1 MRGLDPGGNRHV
13 AIHVAIIRRVR
24 QGCEAEFEE
33 ALRDFFRSSLAD
45 TGVLGVHMLT
55 PPPNSGTREYGILRT
70 FKSDSE
76 REAFYRSP
84 LFSAW
89 QERVAPLVEGE
100 PEYRELTGLEAWFRI
115 GRTLP
120 PRWKMAAV
128 TLLGVYP
135 TSLALSLT
143 LGKIVRDWPMALA
156 SLVLSASMVVLLT
169 WVVMPAITRVL
180 HSWIHLGIEERRP

>member
-1 MRGLDPGGNRHV
+1 
-13 AIHVAIIRRVR
+13 
-24 QGCEAEFEE
+24 
-33 ALRDFFRSSLAD
+33 
-45 TGVLGVHMLT
+45 
-55 PPPNSGTREYGILRT
+55 
-70 FKSDSE
+70 
-76 REAFYRSP
+76 
-84 LFSAW
+84 
-89 QERVAPLVEGE
+89 
-100 PEYRELTGLEAWFRI
+100 
-115 GRTLP
+115 
-120 PRWKMAAV
+120 MAAV